1 MSENNQEAIIFKYE
15 KPELTPGKPKKIINL
30 ARTDLLRA
38 TAQLITEGGENMLHR
53 HKSDDGFFMVMNG
66 RCRFFGEGGV
76 IIADLG
82 KYEGALI
89 PRGLVYSFESLG
101 DEPLEILRV
110 GAQLLGGEPGIEIV
124 GEVPT
129 HIQEIMNEGA
139 AARAAAANTG
149 L

>member
-76 IIADLG
+76 IIAGPGQVRRSADPPG
-82 KYEGALI
+82 TG
-89 PRGLVYSFESLG
+89 V
-101 DEPLEILRV
+101 
-110 GAQLLGGEPGIEIV
+110 LL
-124 GEVPT
+124 
-129 HIQEIMNEGA
+129 
-139 AARAAAANTG
+139 
-149 L
+149 